1 MNLSSCPQIAREA
14 LEKEHR
20 EAEAKE
26 STSDLVTETDK
37 KVEELI
43 ISSLQQRFPKH
54 KWVFDQSSESRFQK
68 VRS

>member
-1 MNLSSCPQIAREA
+1 MKKSYKSTSMYVLVTWPHCPQIAREA

-54 KWVFDQSSESRFQK
+54 K
-68 VRS
+68 